1 VISPTSFRTLIFLS
15 TLLAAASAH
24 AAGDAAAGKLAFA
37 KCASCHAVGPYAQ
50 AGFGPQLRG
59 IVGRRAGA
67 SGDYKYSAAMRNSGI
82 VWTEDKLA
90 AFMRAPKDVVPG
102 TSMRFFGIGSE
113 QQIADLLAY
122 LRTQ

>member
-1 VISPTSFRTLIFLS
+1 MTVPTSLRTLIFLS
-15 TLLAAASAH
+15 TLAAASAH
-24 AAGDAAAGKLAFA
+24 AAGDAAAGKRAFA
-37 KCASCHAVGPYAQ
+37 KCASCHAVGPA
-50 AGFGPQLRG
+50 ARGGFGPQLHG
-59 IVGRRAGA
+59 ILGRRAGA
-67 SGDYKYSAAMRNSGI
+67 TADYSYSAAMKNSGI

-90 AFMRAPKDVVPG
+90 AFMRAPRDVVPG

>member
-1 VISPTSFRTLIFLS
+1 MTCLRTLIFLS
-15 TLLAAASAH
+15 TLLAASAH
-24 AAGDAAAGKLAFA
+24 AAPGDAAAGKLAFA
-37 KCASCHAVGPYAQ
+37 KCASCHAVGPYARG
-50 AGFGPQLRG
+50 GFGPQLRG
-59 IVGRRAGA
+59 IVGRRAGTTA
-67 SGDYKYSAAMRNSGI
+67 DYSYSAAMRNSGI
-82 VWTEDKLA
+82 VWSEAKLA

>member
-1 VISPTSFRTLIFLS
+1 VTALTALRTLIFLS
-15 TLLAAASAH
+15 TLAAASAH
-24 AAGDAAAGKLAFA
+24 AAAGDAAAGKRAFA
-37 KCASCHAVGPYAQ
+37 KCASCHAVGPA
-50 AGFGPQLRG
+50 ARGGFGPQLHG
-59 IVGRRAGA
+59 ILGRRAGA
-67 SGDYKYSAAMRNSGI
+67 TADYRYSAAMKNSGI
-82 VWTEDKLA
+82 VWSEDKLA